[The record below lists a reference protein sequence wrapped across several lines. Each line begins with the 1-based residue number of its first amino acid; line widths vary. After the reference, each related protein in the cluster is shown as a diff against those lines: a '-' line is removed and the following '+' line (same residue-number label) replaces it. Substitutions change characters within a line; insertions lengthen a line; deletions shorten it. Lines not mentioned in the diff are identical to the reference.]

1 MLTLLLC
8 LCGEQCVARRVLL
21 GRRAAGLSA
30 ILSTRLAPS
39 CPLARKLSLFPLK
52 ALSPLCLSVSPRASW
67 ASWGAEAGAEAAP
80 LPKVFG
86 SDGLV
91 ERLRTTGRVGADD
104 DLARAYERRPADLSG
119 VQLPP
124 EVFGARDVAVIFHG
138 SGGPDRETSATENA
152 LLNSD
157 AAAGFERVV
166 VNFNWMPWFTPD
178 TDRLSFT
185 SQALGRL
192 LGNQLYAAAPL
203 LRSLHVIGTS
213 AGSFAADACASAYIE
228 SASSRLLPPSKLARD
243 GLSRAEVRLT
253 LADPFAALEGS
264 DRGVAILGLVCT
276 SPC

>member
-119 VQLPP
+119 VQVR
-124 EVFGARDVAVIFHG
+124 EIEGT
-138 SGGPDRETSATENA
+138 GGGRMEERVRV
-152 LLNSD
+152 SD
-157 AAAGFERVV
+157 AEARVKKGAQNWREPGRGGRGGVERR
-166 VNFNWMPWFTPD
+166 WA
-178 TDRLSFT
+178 RLMT
-185 SQALGRL
+185 SEECEPRARWCI
-192 LGNQLYAAAPL
+192 A
-203 LRSLHVIGTS
+203 
-213 AGSFAADACASAYIE
+213 
-228 SASSRLLPPSKLARD
+228 ASSN
-243 GLSRAEVRLT
+243 
-253 LADPFAALEGS
+253 
-264 DRGVAILGLVCT
+264 DRVQRVLVA
-276 SPC
+276 